1 MLGKS
6 FDTKVGF
13 AGVLTCVARIKS
25 KNDSSESCQLQE
37 QKQNAIHICYMRN
50 PVSVT
55 SVVGQD
61 HLRNFQLN
69 GCQGNYSTSF
79 LA

>member
-1 MLGKS
+1 MQTEETEEKKTS
-6 FDTKVGF
+6 AFESRYKEQ
-13 AGVLTCVARIKS
+13 S
-25 KNDSSESCQLQE
+25 KC
-37 QKQNAIHICYMRN
+37 NAEKHS
-50 PVSVT
+50 VSVT